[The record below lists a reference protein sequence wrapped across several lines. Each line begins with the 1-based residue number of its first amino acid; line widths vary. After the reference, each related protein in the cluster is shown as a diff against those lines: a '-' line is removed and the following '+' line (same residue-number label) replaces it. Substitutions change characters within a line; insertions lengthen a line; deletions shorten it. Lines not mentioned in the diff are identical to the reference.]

1 MLNSDTVHIWR
12 DADGD
17 YHLEWDASHPG
28 TQVHVE
34 PLAESPHDV
43 HHYHE
48 QDLPRARVSGLPL
61 ANRHFFRLRDE
72 HGNEALVP
80 ERKLGMEGT
89 PNFRDFG
96 GYPTADGRRVKWG
109 YLYRSGQLSRLSDR
123 DIDLLASLELDLIC
137 DFRREEEQQSD
148 PSRLPRQRPPRI
160 ASLPIIP
167 GSNSRFFEEAER
179 QGGGKVAFGR
189 RAMFDFMRE
198 INRDFADGQRDT
210 YARMFREVLDEEDAR
225 FLVHC
230 AAGKDRTG
238 FAVALVLLA
247 LGVPREVVM
256 ADYMLT
262 GRFFLPERE
271 MERLQR
277 KYGMEH
283 VDPEAVL
290 PMLEV
295 HEAYLAQA
303 LASIDAAYGDV
314 DTYLEQALGVGPAE
328 REALRRRYLE

>member
-1 MLNSDTVHIWR
+1 MLNTDTVNIWR

-17 YHLEWDASHPG
+17 YHLEWDANNPEIR
-28 TQVHVE
+28 VE
-34 PLAESPHDV
+34 VETLAESPHDI
-43 HHYHE
+43 HHYRDR
-48 QDLPRARVSGLPL
+48 DLPRVRVSGLPL
-61 ANRHFFRLRDE
+61 TNRHFFRLRDE
-72 HGNEALVP
+72 HGNEVLLP

-96 GYPTADGRRVKWG
+96 GYRTVDGRRVKWG
-109 YLYRSGQLSRLSDR
+109 YLFRSGQLSTLSDR

-137 DFRREEEQQSD
+137 DFRRVEEQASD
-148 PSRLPRQRPPRI
+148 PSRLPGDRPPRI
-160 ASLPIIP
+160 ASLPIVP

-179 QGGGKVAFGR
+179 QGQLAFGR
-189 RAMFDFMRE
+189 QAMFDFMRE
-198 INRDFADGQRDT
+198 INRDFADGQQLT
-210 YARMFREVLDEEDAR
+210 YARMFREVLDLEDAR

-247 LGVPREVVM
+247 LGVPSDVVM

-262 GRFFLPERE
+262 GRYFLPERE

-283 VDPEAVL
+283 IDPEAVL

-295 HEAYLAQA
+295 HEDYLAQA
-303 LASIDAAYGDV
+303 LASIEATYGDV
-314 DTYLEQALGVGPAE
+314 DSYLEQALGVGTGE
-328 REALRRRYLE
+328 REELRRRYLE

>member
-12 DADGD
+12 DPEGD
-17 YHLEWDASHPG
+17 YHLEWDGSHPASP
-28 TQVHVE
+28 VEVE
-34 PLAESPHDV
+34 PLAEAPHDV
-43 HHYHE
+43 HHYRE
-48 QDLPRARVSGLPL
+48 GDLPRARVSGLPL
-61 ANRHFFRLRDE
+61 ASRHFFRLRDT
-72 HGNEALVP
+72 HGNEALLP

-96 GYPTADGRRVKWG
+96 GYRTVDGRRVKWG
-109 YLYRSGQLSRLSDR
+109 YLFRSGQLSTLSDR
-123 DIDLLASLELDLIC
+123 DIDLLASLELDLVC
-137 DFRREEEQQSD
+137 DFRRVEEQESE
-148 PSRLPRQRPPRI
+148 PSRLPGERPPRV
-160 ASLPIIP
+160 ASLPIVP

-179 QGGGKVAFGR
+179 QGEGQLTFGR
-189 RAMFDFMRE
+189 QAMFDFMRE
-198 INRDFADGQRDT
+198 INRDFVDGQQAT
-210 YARMFREVLDEEDAR
+210 YARMFREVLEQEDAR

-238 FAVALVLLA
+238 FAAALVLFA

-277 KYGMEH
+277 KNGMEH
-283 VDPEAVL
+283 IDPEAVL

-303 LASIDAAYGDV
+303 LASIDATYGDAA
-314 DTYLEQALGVGPAE
+314 TYLEQALGVGPRE
-328 REALRRRYLE
+328 REELRRRYLD